1 MATVTTVVKKRALG
15 GEVMLGALFAELIG
29 TMILTGAVLVTTGN
43 AVLAA
48 VCVIILV
55 LVFHKISGGHFNP
68 AVTIALMVT
77 KQVRVWRGLSYVV
90 AQCLGAML
98 ALIIVTQFFA
108 TGTAI
113 TGAYGEPVEVFKAA
127 AVSGRWEPFMA
138 EALGALIFGLG
149 IGAAVL
155 GKKEGFDGAFA
166 VGGALLLGLVVATL
180 GSSAILNP
188 AVAIGLSAYTNI
200 WTVLAY
206 AIGPVVGLTLGVC
219 LYKLLL
225 WDVAKSSEKGK
236 K

>member
-1 MATVTTVVKKRALG
+1 MAAVATANKKSALG
-15 GEVMLGALFAELIG
+15 GDIMLGALFAELLG

-55 LVFHKISGGHFNP
+55 LVFSKVSGGHFNP
-68 AVTIALMVT
+68 AVTIALVSA
-77 KQVRVWRGLSYVV
+77 KQISIWRGISYVV
-90 AQCLGAML
+90 AQLLGAML
-98 ALIIVTQFFA
+98 ALVVVTQFFT

-113 TGAYGEPVEVFKAA
+113 TGAYGEPMEVFKVAA
-127 AVSGRWEPFMA
+127 SDGRWEPFMA

-155 GKKEGFDGAFA
+155 GKKEGFESAFA
-166 VGGALLLGLVVATL
+166 IGGTLLLGLVVATL

-188 AVAIGLSAYTNI
+188 AVAVGLGAYTSNM
-200 WTVLAY
+200 WMVLAY
-206 AIGPVVGLTLGVC
+206 AVGPVVGLTAGVW

-225 WDVAKSSEKGK
+225 WDISKGK
-236 K
+236 KA